1 MYTAQEAR
9 EKSERQ
15 ISSAAKSELNEIEQN
30 VIKAIE
36 KGEMEIFVDGWIS
49 QRALYFLKDLGYSVT
64 PMPSQSAGDCTK
76 ITW

>member
-15 ISSAAKSELNEIEQN
+15 ISSAAKSELNEIEQK

-36 KGEMEIFVDGWIS
+36 KGEMEVFVDGWIS
-49 QRALYFLKDLGYSVT
+49 ERALHFLKDLGYKIT
-64 PMPSQSAGDCTK
+64 PLPSQRDGDCTK